1 MSVKCIPPHT
11 PHLYSKTGV
20 CYISDG
26 VGRFGSVRSTE
37 GVGRRKGMSSRRV
50 NFNFISKQ
58 LFTKRNQLSLNLAD
72 RVCNVKCTI
81 KCNLYTNFYRNHFT
95 LPHIL
100 YFIKHI
106 TFNQSDN

>member
-1 MSVKCIPPHT
+1 MDVSEASAPRKEW
-11 PHLYSKTGV
+11 
-20 CYISDG
+20 D
-26 VGRFGSVRSTE
+26 E
-37 GVGRRKGMSSRRV
+37 RKGMSSRRV

-72 RVCNVKCTI
+72 QVCNVKCTI

-106 TFNQSDN
+106 TFNQSDNYNLNIDFIICCAL